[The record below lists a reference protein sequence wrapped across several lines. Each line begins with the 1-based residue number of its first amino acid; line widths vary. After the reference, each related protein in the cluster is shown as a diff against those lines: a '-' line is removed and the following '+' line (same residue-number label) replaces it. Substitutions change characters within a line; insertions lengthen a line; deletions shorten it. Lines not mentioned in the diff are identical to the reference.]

1 MGVRTSTYKFE
12 PVHHDQCLQGWLREE
27 HQIQDRAPAISVD
40 HIAGFKQA
48 IQTETFGHSLS
59 IQLAFQDFTRPWEAQ
74 SQVVLINGELLS
86 VAPARYVSGNQS

>member
-1 MGVRTSTYKFE
+1 MTNAYKGGLERSIRSEIE
-12 PVHHDQCLQGWLREE
+12 P
-27 HQIQDRAPAISVD
+27 PAISVD

-86 VAPARYVSGNQS
+86 VAPARYVSGNQN